1 MDEAQK
7 ARLFELADLIAA
19 VGRQIQATKE
29 GVTKEAWSHSDIA
42 VMRYVDRNPGTSA
55 RAAADATQQT
65 SSNFSRSL
73 RGLEEKGRVRRET
86 DPEDTRRVRLYPTAR
101 AQEHLK
107 RLNDI
112 WSDLLDGLVTDE
124 EEVDAV
130 IALLRRLETGIAE
143 KTRARR

>member
-7 ARLFELADLIAA
+7 SRLFELADLIAA

-29 GVTKEAWSHSDIA
+29 GVTKEAWSASDIA

-73 RGLEEKGRVRRET
+73 RGLEEKGRIRRET
-86 DPEDTRRVRLYPTAR
+86 DPEDARRVRLYPTAR
-101 AQEHLK
+101 AHENLR

-112 WSDLLDGLVTDE
+112 WSDLLDGIVSDE
-124 EEVDAV
+124 DEIDAM
-130 IALLRRLETGIAE
+130 IALLRRLETGIAD